1 MPGLRFYPG
10 MFPWALGPVL
20 GHGEAM
26 RLHSGPEV
34 SGTGCEVLSP
44 QWPALPAH
52 SQKTAEGLGGTGLRA
67 PFLEMGR
74 PETSLNTRTSS
85 SCRPESLLGQDC
97 CSLEEHLPRQ
107 VRQSVGM
114 TLGTSDMGIVIS
126 INGAIDVYH

>member
-10 MFPWALGPVL
+10 MFPWALGSVL
-20 GHGEAM
+20 GHGEDM

-34 SGTGCEVLSP
+34 SGTGYEALSP
-44 QWPALPAH
+44 HWPALQAH
-52 SQKTAEGLGGTGLRA
+52 SQKTAEGLGGTGLQS

-74 PETSLNTRTSS
+74 PETSLNPRISS
-85 SCRPESLLGQDC
+85 ICIPESLLGQDC

-114 TLGTSDMGIVIS
+114 TVGTVDVGMVIS
-126 INGAIDVYH
+126 INGAIDIYH